1 MGKSLGNFITFDE
14 LFTGSNKLLTQGYQD
29 MYPLEKRFELNNK
42 LLNLGKKQEDIDV
55 DSMTLEE
62 MKKFIK
68 NMIGKW

>member
-68 NMIGKW
+68 NMIGK

>member
-1 MGKSLGNFITFDE
+1 
-14 LFTGSNKLLTQGYQD
+14 
-29 MYPLEKRFELNNK
+29 MYPLEKRFEFNNK

-68 NMIGKW
+68 NMIGK

>member
-1 MGKSLGNFITFDE
+1 MGKSLGNFIAFDE

-42 LLNLGKKQEDIDV
+42 LLNIGKKQEDIDV

-68 NMIGKW
+68 NMIGK

>member
-1 MGKSLGNFITFDE
+1 MLIQCRTAE
-14 LFTGSNKLLTQGYQD
+14 TLTQGYQD

-62 MKKFIK
+62 MKKFVK
-68 NMIGKW
+68 NMIGK

>member
-29 MYPLEKRFELNNK
+29 MYPLEKRFEFNDK
-42 LLNLGKKQEDIDV
+42 LLNFGKKQEDIDV

-68 NMIGKW
+68 NMIGK

>member
-29 MYPLEKRFELNNK
+29 MYPLEKRFELNK

-68 NMIGKW
+68 NMIGK